1 MVCGWTCSGG
11 AAKLV
16 DGRRGKAGTVRQ
28 GFWLM
33 GEEGNGRRGKAGR
46 RRQGFWLMGEEGKLG
61 AKMRGFA
68 FRIFYFITK
77 ILKCLKSHV
86 LSHFN

>member
-16 DGRRGKAGTVRQ
+16 NGRRGKAGTVRQ

-46 RRQGFWLMGEEGKLG
+46 QNEGFW
-61 AKMRGFA
+61 F
-68 FRIFYFITK
+68 
-77 ILKCLKSHV
+77 
-86 LSHFN
+86 

>member
-11 AAKLV
+11 EAKLV

-33 GEEGNGRRGKAGR
+33 GEEGNGRGGKA
-46 RRQGFWLMGEEGKLG
+46 
-61 AKMRGFA
+61 
-68 FRIFYFITK
+68 
-77 ILKCLKSHV
+77 
-86 LSHFN
+86 